1 MKRALAA
8 LAVLALTGCGYVGD
22 PLPPKL
28 EMPMAITD
36 LRGVQRG
43 GQIILAYTPTLNA
56 SDRTILRGLSAIE
69 VGIGPAPEGGFQI
82 ARWAEGAKRFRSDN
96 LKVEPQEL
104 SVAAGEWKGKDVV
117 VAVRAAGPKGRFSE
131 WSNVLALHVVDSPE
145 TPKALKV
152 LEDVKGPYVTWS
164 GAGALWR
171 VWRLAEGEETP
182 VVLGNTAERAWL
194 DQTAELGKRYVYT
207 VQQLVPAG
215 AQEAE
220 SEMSA
225 PLKVDH
231 QDVFPPVVPKGL
243 NALAGLKTIELNWDR
258 NAEADLAGYFVYRAE
273 GAGELKKISTLLE
286 RASYSDSAVAT
297 GKVYRYAVTA
307 VDEKG
312 NESEKT
318 AVVELTAP

>member
-1 MKRALAA
+1 MAALAA
-8 LAVLALTGCGYVGD
+8 LALTGCGYVGD

-28 EMPMAITD
+28 EMPKAIAD

-43 GQIILAYTPTLNA
+43 AQLILAYTPTLTA
-56 SDRTILRGLSAIE
+56 SDKTLLKSLSAVE
-69 VGIGPAPEGGFQI
+69 VGIGAAPAGGFQI
-82 ARWAEGAKRFRSDN
+82 ARWADGARRFRSGN
-96 LKVEPQEL
+96 LKADPQEL
-104 SVAAGEWKGKDVV
+104 SVDARQWQGQDVV

-131 WSNVLALHVVDSPE
+131 WSNVLALHVVAPPE
-145 TPKALKV
+145 TPKDLKV

-164 GAGALWR
+164 GPGALWR

-182 VVLGNTAERAWL
+182 AVLGNTAEKAWL

-207 VQQLVPAG
+207 VQQLVAAG

-220 SEMSA
+220 SEMSVS
-225 PLKVDH
+225 LKVDH
-231 QDVFPPVVPKGL
+231 QDVFPPAVPKGL

-258 NAEADLAGYFVYRAE
+258 NVEPDLAGYFVYRAE
-273 GAGELKKISTLLE
+273 GAGELKKVSTLLE
-286 RASYSDSAVAT
+286 RASYSDTAVAA
-297 GKVYRYAVTA
+297 GKSYRYAVTA

-318 AVVELTAP
+318 APVELAAP